1 LPLKPLFIVFVSL
14 LATFHLSKRAAKGI
28 WIFPAEKEASC
39 SLKGGVDQRSG
50 VINRSVSNR
59 NDTDRIYSRRRD
71 PGSREPQHHNFA
83 QPPKPTKL
91 LFSCV
96 GRINGYHIGE
106 ISRSGKQRKASSV
119 MDWQRSSHERFF
131 FRLGGNRSYQRSGMG
146 ALTHSTNDG
155 QNQLFLVFTVVG
167 FQ

>member
-1 LPLKPLFIVFVSL
+1 
-14 LATFHLSKRAAKGI
+14 
-28 WIFPAEKEASC
+28 
-39 SLKGGVDQRSG
+39 
-50 VINRSVSNR
+50 
-59 NDTDRIYSRRRD
+59 
-71 PGSREPQHHNFA
+71 
-83 QPPKPTKL
+83 
-91 LFSCV
+91 
-96 GRINGYHIGE
+96 
-106 ISRSGKQRKASSV
+106 